1 MVTDWNRG
9 QGGAEAYIGWLRSGL
24 RQAGDEVQLL
34 TNSAG
39 SAGDGT
45 ADYVAY
51 GTERVAAQ
59 ALLQIANPFAVRAVR
74 QAIRVFRPEVAFV
87 NMFAHHLSPAIFH
100 AMRDVPVVLLVS
112 DYKCVCPIG
121 SKLLPDD
128 SICTVRAGWVCH
140 TAGCVSLPHWLRDQ
154 PRYALIRSAVGSAAR
169 VVTCSEC
176 VRSELQRSGIDS
188 ECIYLP
194 VSQPGP
200 GYARSPTP
208 DPRILFVGRL
218 DREKG
223 VEQLLLA
230 FARVSSAN
238 SRATLRIAGRGP
250 ERGRL
255 EALAR
260 DLRVERQVAFLGW
273 LEPAEVERELS
284 AAWVLAAPS
293 LWAEPLGLVALEAIV
308 RGVPVVASTIG
319 GFAETVEEGLSG
331 MLVPNGDVAAL
342 ADRLIAI
349 LDRRLFARGIR
360 EEVVRRVSDR
370 HDMTRHIVRMRSIFS
385 DVVSA
390 RSLDRHVLLGGPP
403 HSSHVPTPASSAR
416 R

>member
-1 MVTDWNRG
+1 MVADWNRG

-24 RQAGDEVQLL
+24 RDAGDEVQLV
-34 TNSAG
+34 TSSAG

-51 GTERVAAQ
+51 GTERSAAQ
-59 ALLQIANPFAVRAVR
+59 AFLQIANPFAVRTVR
-74 QAIRVFRPEVAFV
+74 RAMRVFRPDVAFV

-100 AMRDVPVVLLVS
+100 AMRGVPVVLLVS

-121 SKLLPDD
+121 TKLLPDS

-140 TAGCVSLPHWLRDQ
+140 RSGCVNLAHWLRDQ
-154 PRYALIRSAVGSAAR
+154 PRYALIQSAVTGAAR
-169 VVTCSEC
+169 VIACSEC
-176 VRSELQRSGIDS
+176 VRSELRRSGIDS

-200 GYARSPTP
+200 GYARSPST
-208 DPRILFVGRL
+208 DPRILFSGRL

-238 SRATLRIAGRGP
+238 PSATLRIAGRGP
-250 ERGRL
+250 ERTRL

-260 DLRVERQVAFLGW
+260 DLNVEPRVSFLGW
-273 LEPAEVERELS
+273 LQPAEIERELS

-308 RGVPVVASTIG
+308 RGVPVVASAIG
-319 GFAETVEEGLSG
+319 GFAETVEEGVTG
-331 MLVPNGDVAAL
+331 MLAPNGDVVAL

-349 LDRRLFARGIR
+349 LERRHFPHGIS
-360 EEVVRRVSDR
+360 EDAVRRVSDR
-370 HDMTRHIVRMRSIFS
+370 HDLTRHVIRMRSIFT

-390 RSLDRHVLLGGPP
+390 RALNPQMLPGGPP
-403 HSSHVPTPASSAR
+403 HSSHVPTPVSSAR